1 MRSRYTFISESVTE
15 GHPDKLCDQI
25 SDAIVGRTLRQDPR
39 ARVVAECAVSTS
51 IVFLSVKTRGHAHV
65 DVAETARE
73 VIRRVGYT
81 EGRFDA
87 RSCSIMTSIDDLGG
101 APRGGVADPPARAED
116 QATVFGF
123 ACRQTPAFM
132 PLPIWLAHRLA
143 QRLAAARRSGA
154 LPYLAPDGK
163 TQVGVEF
170 EGMLPVRIQ
179 SVTVVASQRTL
190 AEPAPER
197 LARDLR
203 EAVIEPVF
211 AEESL
216 RPDDGTRIAIN
227 PEGPF
232 AKGGPSNHAGLTGRK
247 NAVDAYG
254 GFARHGGAALSGKDV
269 SRVDKVGA
277 YAARYAAKNVV
288 AAGLAEQCE
297 VALSYSIGLSAPAS
311 VQVLTMGTG
320 KIPDDEIAE
329 RLERAFDFSVAA
341 VARDLG
347 LGDLARR
354 DADGF
359 WPKLAAYGHV
369 GRTDLDLPWER
380 LDRVDA
386 LSSGGR

>member
-25 SDAIVGRTLRQDPR
+25 SDAIVGRTLRQDPQ

-51 IVFLSVKTRGHAHV
+51 IVFLSVKTRGHAHI

-87 RSCSIMTSIDDLGG
+87 RSCSIMTSIDDIGVP
-101 APRGGVADPPARAED
+101 APRGTAEPPARAED

-143 QRLAAARRSGA
+143 RRLSAVRRSGE

-170 EGMLPVRIQ
+170 EGVLPVRIQ
-179 SVTVVASQRTL
+179 SVTLVASQRSL
-190 AEPAPER
+190 AEPTQAKLE
-197 LARDLR
+197 RDLMD
-203 EAVIEPVF
+203 AVIAPVF
-211 AEESL
+211 AEEPL
-216 RPDDGTRIAIN
+216 RPDAGTRLAIN

-247 NAVDAYG
+247 NAVDTYG
-254 GFARHGGAALSGKDV
+254 GFARHGGAALSGKDA

-288 AAGLAEQCE
+288 AAGLADQCE
-297 VALSYSIGLSAPAS
+297 VALSYSIGLALPAS
-311 VQVLTMGTG
+311 VQVFTMETG
-320 KIPDDEIAE
+320 RIDDDEIGR

-341 VARDLG
+341 IDRDLR
-347 LGDLARR
+347 LGELAKR
-354 DADGF
+354 DTDGF

-386 LSSGGR
+386 LRAG

>member
-25 SDAIVGRTLRQDPR
+25 SDAIVGRTLRQDPQ

-51 IVFLSVKTRGHAHV
+51 IVFLSVKTRGHAHI

-87 RSCSIMTSIDDLGG
+87 RSCSIMTSIDDIGVP
-101 APRGGVADPPARAED
+101 APRGAAEPPARAED

-123 ACRQTPAFM
+123 ACRQTPALM

-143 QRLAAARRSGA
+143 QRLSAVRRSGE

-170 EGMLPVRIQ
+170 EGVLPVRIQ
-179 SVTVVASQRTL
+179 SVTLVASQRSL
-190 AEPAPER
+190 AEPTQKKLE
-197 LARDLR
+197 RDLMD
-203 EAVIEPVF
+203 AVIAPVF
-211 AEESL
+211 AEEPL
-216 RPDDGTRIAIN
+216 RPDAGTRLAIN

-247 NAVDAYG
+247 NAVDTYG
-254 GFARHGGAALSGKDV
+254 GFARHGGAALSGKDA

-288 AAGLAEQCE
+288 AAGLADQCE
-297 VALSYSIGLSAPAS
+297 VALSYSIGLAAPAS

-320 KIPDDEIAE
+320 RIDDDEIGR

-341 VARDLG
+341 IARDLR
-347 LGDLARR
+347 LGELAKR
-354 DADGF
+354 DTDGF

-369 GRTDLDLPWER
+369 GRSDLDLPWER

-386 LSSGGR
+386 LRAG